1 MNAIFKR
8 RSIRK
13 YLDKDVEQEKID
25 LLLRAAMNAPSAG
38 NQQPWEFYVIKD
50 KEIINQ
56 LSQCSPYAS
65 CLKNAP
71 IAIIPVY
78 RKEGLRFVEYA
89 HIDMSICC
97 ENLWLE
103 ATELGLGCVWLG
115 IAPIRERMD
124 KVNSILN
131 IDDGL
136 ESFAIMTIGY
146 PGEEKEDKDYYD
158 ETRIHT
164 IG

>member
-1 MNAIFKR
+1 MNSIFKR

-13 YLDKDVEQEKID
+13 YLDKEVEQEKID
-25 LLLRAAMNAPSAG
+25 LLLKAAMNAPSAG

-50 KEIINQ
+50 KTIIEK
-56 LSQCSPYAS
+56 LSESSPYAR

-71 IAIIPVY
+71 LAIVPVY
-78 RKEGLRFVEYA
+78 RKENLRFKSYA

-115 IAPIRERMD
+115 IAPIKERMEI
-124 KVNSILN
+124 VNEI
-131 IDDGL
+131 IDIDESL
-136 ESFAIMTIGY
+136 ESFAIMAIGY
-146 PGEEKEDKDYYD
+146 PGEVKEDKDYY
-158 ETRIHT
+158 EENRIHY
-164 IG
+164 I